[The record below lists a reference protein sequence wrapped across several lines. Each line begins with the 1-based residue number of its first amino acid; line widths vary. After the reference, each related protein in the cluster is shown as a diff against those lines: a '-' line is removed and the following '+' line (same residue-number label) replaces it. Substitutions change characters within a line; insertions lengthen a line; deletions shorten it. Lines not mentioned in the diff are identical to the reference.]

1 MIFHFIVAFLIGL
14 QATLH
19 CVGMCGPLALAAP
32 IDRRTRGRALW
43 GSLSYNLGRIST
55 YTYLGFLFSLIGLSA
70 IIFNGVQVIS
80 VFSGFLFIGSALFG
94 SIENWGLLR
103 PITALIGQLN
113 SSLFPRVKK
122 VPGSFRPYLFGL
134 LNGLLPCGMVY
145 LALIYSFSSAN
156 LFESI
161 LSMFFFGLG
170 TLPVLFFIPIIGQE
184 KFYAFFPRNT
194 QKVLLALIGFL
205 LILRGLGLGIPYLS
219 PRIEQPS
226 EPHTQPS
233 IECCAIQK

>member
-32 IDRRTRGRALW
+32 IDRRTRSSALW

-55 YTYLGFLFSLIGLSA
+55 YTYLGFLLGLIGLSS
-70 IIFNGVQVIS
+70 ILINGVQVIS
-80 VFSGFLFIGSALFG
+80 VLSGLLFISSALLG
-94 SIENWGLLR
+94 SIETWGLLR

-122 VPGSFRPYLFGL
+122 VPASFRPYLFGS

-145 LALIYSFSSAN
+145 LALIYSSLAAEF
-156 LFESI
+156 
-161 LSMFFFGLG
+161 
-170 TLPVLFFIPIIGQE
+170 Q
-184 KFYAFFPRNT
+184 RNMP
-194 QKVLLALIGFL
+194 A
-205 LILRGLGLGIPYLS
+205 S
-219 PRIEQPS
+219 C
-226 EPHTQPS
+226 H
-233 IECCAIQK
+233 C